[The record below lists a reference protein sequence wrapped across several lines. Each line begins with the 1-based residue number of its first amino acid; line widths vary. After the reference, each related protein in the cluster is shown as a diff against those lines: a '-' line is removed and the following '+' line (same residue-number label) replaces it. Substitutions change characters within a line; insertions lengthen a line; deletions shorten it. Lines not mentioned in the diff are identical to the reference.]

1 MRRWLINVAKNE
13 TILIVAAILAL
24 ISCFIVPPDA
34 DYKSYIHAS
43 TISQLICLMIVVCG
57 FQRIGVF
64 RIIGSR
70 LLEKVSTMRGL
81 VITLVALTFFS
92 AMFITNDVAL
102 VTFVPFAVAVLIM
115 AGQEDKTILVVTLM
129 TIGANVGSMLT
140 PIGNAHNLYLKALT
154 GMPTMEFLGIMA
166 PYSGT
171 AAVLL
176 VIVISVVFGGK
187 PVGDLGDLETGV
199 LAPERNKHQPDEIRI
214 TGYGA
219 GYGGW
224 RTIVYSLLFI
234 VCLLAVSDV
243 IPLWVMC
250 VIVVV
255 VFLFTDRRVF
265 KYVDWGLPLT
275 FCMFFIFIGNMKR
288 VPEFYELARSLV
300 GGHPLEVAVGSS
312 QVISNVPAA
321 VLLSGFTRLLRP
333 MARSD
338 HWHQF
343 GRHGYAHRLDGLAYF
358 LQERRAP
365 IPAQERPVSGRLLRR
380 QRSVFGR
387 IADLELDH
395 RAESLSPA
403 ISTPLTGAVGEAD
416 WAGLPRV
423 YGGGAGQSAH
433 GRLRDVMNAA
443 DGGIQRGYA
452 GYAVCVG
459 CGGCRGDAGYSDCG
473 R

>member
-115 AGQEDKTILVVTLM
+115 AGQEDKTILVVTLDDHRRER
-129 TIGANVGSMLT
+129 GQH
-140 PIGNAHNLYLKALT
+140 AHPDRQRAQ
-154 GMPTMEFLGIMA
+154 PVSQSPDRHATMEFLGIMA

-199 LAPERNKHQPDEIRI
+199 L
-214 TGYGA
+214 
-219 GYGGW
+219 
-224 RTIVYSLLFI
+224 
-234 VCLLAVSDV
+234 
-243 IPLWVMC
+243 
-250 VIVVV
+250 
-255 VFLFTDRRVF
+255 
-265 KYVDWGLPLT
+265 LPSAT
-275 FCMFFIFIGNMKR
+275 NTS
-288 VPEFYELARSLV
+288 P
-300 GGHPLEVAVGSS
+300 
-312 QVISNVPAA
+312 
-321 VLLSGFTRLLRP
+321 TR
-333 MARSD
+333 
-338 HWHQF
+338 F
-343 GRHGYAHRLDGLAYF
+343 
-358 LQERRAP
+358 
-365 IPAQERPVSGRLLRR
+365 V
-380 QRSVFGR
+380 
-387 IADLELDH
+387 
-395 RAESLSPA
+395 SPA
-403 ISTPLTGAVGEAD
+403 TAPVMAAGAPSST
-416 WAGLPRV
+416 RCCSS
-423 YGGGAGQSAH
+423 SA
-433 GRLRDVMNAA
+433 
-443 DGGIQRGYA
+443 YWP
-452 GYAVCVG
+452 
-459 CGGCRGDAGYSDCG
+459 SPT
-473 R
+473 

>member
-1 MRRWLINVAKNE
+1 MRRLVVKVLKNE
-13 TILIVAAILAL
+13 TILVVASILAL
-24 ISCFIVPPDA
+24 ISCFIVPPDKEYA
-34 DYKSYIHAS
+34 GYIHAS
-43 TISQLICLMIVVCG
+43 TISQLICLMLVVCG

-70 LLEKVSTMRGL
+70 LLHHVKTARGL
-81 VITLVALTFFS
+81 VLTLIALPFFS
-92 AMFITNDVAL
+92 GMLITNDVAL
-102 VTFVPFAVAVLIM
+102 VTFVPFAIAVLTM
-115 AGQEDKTILVVTLM
+115 AHMEEHAVLVGTLM

-288 VPEFYELARSLV
+288 VPEFYELAASLV
-300 GGHPLEVAVGSS
+300 GAHPLEVAVVSS
-312 QVISNVPAA
+312 QFISNVPTTL
-321 VLLSGFTRLLRP
+321 LLSGFCDQWRELIIGTNLGGLGTLIASMASLIGYKNVTRAYP
-333 MARSD
+333 D
-338 HWHQF
+338 KK
-343 GRHGYAHRLDGLAYF
+343 GRYLAVYTAVNVLFVIVLVGLSWII
-358 LQERRAP
+358 E
-365 IPAQERPVSGRLLRR
+365 
-380 QRSVFGR
+380 
-387 IADLELDH
+387 
-395 RAESLSPA
+395 
-403 ISTPLTGAVGEAD
+403 
-416 WAGLPRV
+416 
-423 YGGGAGQSAH
+423 
-433 GRLRDVMNAA
+433 
-443 DGGIQRGYA
+443 
-452 GYAVCVG
+452 
-459 CGGCRGDAGYSDCG
+459 
-473 R
+473 

>member
-1 MRRWLINVAKNE
+1 M
-13 TILIVAAILAL
+13 
-24 ISCFIVPPDA
+24 PPDA

-312 QVISNVPAA
+312 QVISNVPTTI
-321 VLLSGFTRLLRP
+321 LLSGFCDQWRDLIIGTNLGGMGTLIASMASLISYKNVVRQYPHKKGRYLAVYSAVNVLFLAVLLTLSWIIEP
-333 MARSD
+333 
-338 HWHQF
+338 
-343 GRHGYAHRLDGLAYF
+343 
-358 LQERRAP
+358 
-365 IPAQERPVSGRLLRR
+365 
-380 QRSVFGR
+380 
-387 IADLELDH
+387 
-395 RAESLSPA
+395 SL
-403 ISTPLTGAVGEAD
+403 
-416 WAGLPRV
+416 
-423 YGGGAGQSAH
+423 
-433 GRLRDVMNAA
+433 
-443 DGGIQRGYA
+443 
-452 GYAVCVG
+452 
-459 CGGCRGDAGYSDCG
+459 
-473 R
+473 

>member
-70 LLEKVSTMRGL
+70 LLEKVNTMRGL

-102 VTFVPFAVAVLIM
+102 VTFVPFAVAVL
-115 AGQEDKTILVVTLM
+115 
-129 TIGANVGSMLT
+129 
-140 PIGNAHNLYLKALT
+140 
-154 GMPTMEFLGIMA
+154 
-166 PYSGT
+166 
-171 AAVLL
+171 L
-176 VIVISVVFGGK
+176 VIVISVVFGSK

-288 VPEFYELARSLV
+288 VPEFYQLARSLV
-300 GGHPLEVAVGSS
+300 GGHPLEVAVASS
-312 QVISNVPAA
+312 QVISNVPTTI
-321 VLLSGFTRLLRP
+321 LLSGFCDQWRDLIIGTNLGGMGTLIASMASLISYKNVVRQYPHKKGRYLAVYSAGNVLFLAVLLT
-333 MARSD
+333 
-338 HWHQF
+338 
-343 GRHGYAHRLDGLAYF
+343 
-358 LQERRAP
+358 
-365 IPAQERPVSGRLLRR
+365 
-380 QRSVFGR
+380 
-387 IADLELDH
+387 
-395 RAESLSPA
+395 LSWIIEP
-403 ISTPLTGAVGEAD
+403 SF
-416 WAGLPRV
+416 
-423 YGGGAGQSAH
+423 
-433 GRLRDVMNAA
+433 
-443 DGGIQRGYA
+443 
-452 GYAVCVG
+452 
-459 CGGCRGDAGYSDCG
+459 
-473 R
+473 

>member
-224 RTIVYSLLFI
+224 RTIVY
-234 VCLLAVSDV
+234 
-243 IPLWVMC
+243 
-250 VIVVV
+250 
-255 VFLFTDRRVF
+255 
-265 KYVDWGLPLT
+265 

-312 QVISNVPAA
+312 QVISNVPTTI
-321 VLLSGFTRLLRP
+321 LLSGFCDQWRDLIIGTNLGGMGTLIASMASLISYKNVVRQYPHKKGRYLAVYSAVNVLFLAVLLT
-333 MARSD
+333 
-338 HWHQF
+338 
-343 GRHGYAHRLDGLAYF
+343 
-358 LQERRAP
+358 
-365 IPAQERPVSGRLLRR
+365 
-380 QRSVFGR
+380 
-387 IADLELDH
+387 
-395 RAESLSPA
+395 LSWIIEP
-403 ISTPLTGAVGEAD
+403 SF
-416 WAGLPRV
+416 
-423 YGGGAGQSAH
+423 
-433 GRLRDVMNAA
+433 
-443 DGGIQRGYA
+443 
-452 GYAVCVG
+452 
-459 CGGCRGDAGYSDCG
+459 
-473 R
+473 